1 MMKISQHCMTPSP
14 QQNSAEDQQFTQS
27 RSVQP
32 QENKKESE
40 RKVKVEPYLIE
51 TRMSPAPHDDSV
63 SVTLGIMRDIVTEVA
78 RRGVKVSD
86 HLAGCLLKSVY
97 QNPDNGFS
105 SDRPLDRD
113 DIRRLVGTCTE
124 RLLHDHKP
132 LLETIRMQA
141 AWLAHYGTGEDVISD
156 HRHQLDTKLA
166 SLTRMVVEDNAR
178 TKQGLDSL
186 YRRMVTLV
194 VLRSG
199 LGNPT
204 DPSVVAEANT
214 CLATVFPVSPS
225 LTHHWSVLS
234 RRALI
239 LISEK
244 DIEL

>member
-1 MMKISQHCMTPSP
+1 M
-14 QQNSAEDQQFTQS
+14 
-27 RSVQP
+27 
-32 QENKKESE
+32 
-40 RKVKVEPYLIE
+40 

-214 CLATVFPVSPS
+214 CLATVFPVSPLAS
-225 LTHHWSVLS
+225 L
-234 RRALI
+234 
-239 LISEK
+239 
-244 DIEL
+244 

>member
-1 MMKISQHCMTPSP
+1 
-14 QQNSAEDQQFTQS
+14 
-27 RSVQP
+27 
-32 QENKKESE
+32 
-40 RKVKVEPYLIE
+40 
-51 TRMSPAPHDDSV
+51 MSPAPHDDSV

-214 CLATVFPVSPS
+214 CLATVFPVSPLVS
-225 LTHHWSVLS
+225 LKVLT
-234 RRALI
+234 RA
-239 LISEK
+239 
-244 DIEL
+244 

>member
-1 MMKISQHCMTPSP
+1 
-14 QQNSAEDQQFTQS
+14 
-27 RSVQP
+27 
-32 QENKKESE
+32 
-40 RKVKVEPYLIE
+40 
-51 TRMSPAPHDDSV
+51 MSPAPHDDSV

-204 DPSVVAEANT
+204 DPNVVAEANT
-214 CLATVFPVSPS
+214 CLATVFPVSPFVS
-225 LTHHWSVLS
+225 HKWIVLT
-234 RRALI
+234 RPLI
-239 LISEK
+239 G
-244 DIEL
+244 

>member
-1 MMKISQHCMTPSP
+1 
-14 QQNSAEDQQFTQS
+14 
-27 RSVQP
+27 
-32 QENKKESE
+32 
-40 RKVKVEPYLIE
+40 
-51 TRMSPAPHDDSV
+51 MSPAPHDDSV

-214 CLATVFPVSPS
+214 CLATVFPVSPR

-239 LISEK
+239 LISEQ